1 MKNNISIFT
10 ANLQEERNYEDP
22 ETTDENIL

>member
-1 MKNNISIFT
+1 MKNNVSIFT
-10 ANLQEERNYEDP
+10 ANLQEERSYEYP